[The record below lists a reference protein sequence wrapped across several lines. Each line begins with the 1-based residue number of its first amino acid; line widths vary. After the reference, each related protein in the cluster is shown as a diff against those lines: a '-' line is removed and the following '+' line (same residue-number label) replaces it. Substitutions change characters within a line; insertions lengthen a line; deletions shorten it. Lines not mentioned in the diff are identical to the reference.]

1 MLIGAAPEA
10 LPMLMAEAL
19 PLSIENVP
27 EVGPVTAAPR
37 IESGPFTTVVVAA
50 RPIDTAPAFAV
61 PMLIGAAP
69 LLLPRLIADAFPLSI
84 ARAPADGPVIDAPRT
99 VIVSP
104 CVVLADASTFSL
116 STAVIRS
123 RPRFAVQV
131 ASGFRY

>member
-61 PMLIGAAP
+61 PRLIGAAP
-69 LLLPRLIADAFPLSI
+69 RLLPRLVADAFALSFAT
-84 ARAPADGPVIDAPRT
+84 ARADGPGLDALR
-99 VIVSP
+99 
-104 CVVLADASTFSL
+104 
-116 STAVIRS
+116 AV
-123 RPRFAVQV
+123 
-131 ASGFRY
+131 

>member
-1 MLIGAAPEA
+1 MLIGAAPDA

-27 EVGPVTAAPR
+27 EVGPVTVAPR

-69 LLLPRLIADAFPLSI
+69 LLLPRLIAEALPLSI
-84 ARAPADGPVIDAPRT
+84 ANAPADGPVIDAPRT
-99 VIVSP
+99 VRVPPS
-104 CVVLADASTFSL
+104 VVFPDASTFSL
-116 STAVIRS
+116 STAFTCS
-123 RPRFAVQV
+123 WTRFPV
-131 ASGFRY
+131 